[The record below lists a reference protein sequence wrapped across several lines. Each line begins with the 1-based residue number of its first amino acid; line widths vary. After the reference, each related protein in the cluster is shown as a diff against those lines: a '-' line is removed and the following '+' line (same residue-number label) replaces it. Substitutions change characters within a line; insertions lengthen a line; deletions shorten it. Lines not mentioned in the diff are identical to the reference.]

1 MYVLD
6 YLRPIEGHALVV
18 PPFHTGPCGLLP
30 GAQVHVSMAESAEG
44 MTVLVRPYQSSLDNL
59 TLLTCILRNHPPAEV
74 TRVMDPVSE
83 LGINILNAFSSVID
97 DLNEQHVC
105 MVLDWS
111 TSKDYARKR
120 PSSPADRRRYRDYH
134 SVFPVAQ
141 ERYVKLYE
149 AIERSCGAQMARR
162 PGDPDLPALTLEEIP
177 NPPNLLPCG
186 APEVQR
192 HSARYHVKIEL
203 PTFLLTKLRISL
215 GVEDDE
221 SLRYFLLSDAS
232 TRTLR
237 AFFPRH
243 ATTRDS
249 VHLAFFHVDAP
260 GTFAAILHPFVAAG
274 FKILTSVVRHDKD
287 GRNVLDALM
296 QVPPDI
302 LPEALRR
309 PGGGGLAVTEEL
321 CAWAA
326 RLALEYAQ
334 PADVGL
340 YRRCQLEIGPPMY
353 PAPKAGDWSGTV
365 SVGALLESGEVAIG
379 SKRPARPAAS
389 AEPVNGIP
397 RPPEDAP
404 LSKAEFV
411 RRQIASHRE
420 RGMSAAE
427 LYLAFQHA
435 GVPIQR
441 SYLHSLLHRL
451 REQKSLRYFDRRY
464 FPEDE

>member
-1 MYVLD
+1 M
-6 YLRPIEGHALVV
+6 V

-30 GAQVHVSMAESAEG
+30 GAQVHVSVAESAEG

-59 TLLTCILRNHPPAEV
+59 TLLTCILRNDPPAEV
-74 TRVMDPVSE
+74 TRVMDPISE

-97 DLNEQHVC
+97 DLNEQHIC

-111 TSKDYARKR
+111 TSKNYARKR

-149 AIERSCGAQMARR
+149 AIERSCGAQIARR
-162 PGDPDLPALTLEEIP
+162 PGEGGLPALTLEEIP

-186 APEVQR
+186 APQVER

-203 PTFLLTKLRISL
+203 PAFLLAKLRISL
-215 GVEDDE
+215 GVEDDQA
-221 SLRYFLLSDAS
+221 LRYLLLSDAS

-243 ATTRDS
+243 ATTCDS
-249 VHLAFFHVDAP
+249 VHLAFFHLDAP

-274 FKILTSVVRHDKD
+274 FKTLTSVVRHDKD

-296 QVPPDI
+296 RVPPGI

-309 PGGGGLAVTEEL
+309 PAAQGGLAVTAEL
-321 CAWAA
+321 CQWAA
-326 RLALEYAQ
+326 RLALEYAGVS
-334 PADVGL
+334 DVEL

-353 PAPKAGDWSGTV
+353 PAPQAGDWSGAV
-365 SVGALLESGEVAIG
+365 SVGELLESGRIAIG
-379 SKRPARPAAS
+379 SKRPARPAAP
-389 AEPVNGIP
+389 APEPAHSIAA
-397 RPPEDAP
+397 PPQEAP
-404 LSKAEFV
+404 PSKAEFL
-411 RRQIASHRE
+411 RQQIASHGE

-427 LYLAFQHA
+427 LYRAFQQA

-451 REQKSLRYFDRRY
+451 REQNSLRYFDKRY
-464 FPEDE
+464 FPGNE